1 MAASP
6 PVQRTVLVVDDDRD
20 IVDTLCD
27 IFELR
32 GWRTLRAYDGEDAVR
47 QATENH
53 VDWIVMDVRMPRLSG
68 VEALQAIREKLPNV
82 HVVLMTAFATNDLAS
97 RAERAGAARVLYKP
111 FEPATLFAVIESAA

>member
-6 PVQRTVLVVDDDRD
+6 TQRTVLVVDDDRD
-20 IVDTLCD
+20 IVETLCD

-47 QATENH
+47 IATESP
-53 VDWIVMDVRMPRLSG
+53 VDWIVMDVRMPRLTG
-68 VEALQAIREKLPNV
+68 VEALQRIREHVPNV
-82 HVVLMTAFATNDLAS
+82 HVVLMTAFATNELAA

-111 FEPATLFAVIESAA
+111 FDPSTLFAVIDSAA

>member
-1 MAASP
+1 MAAST

-20 IVDTLCD
+20 IVETLCD

-32 GWRTLRAYDGEDAVR
+32 GWRTLRAFDGEDAVR
-47 QATENH
+47 LATEKD

-82 HVVLMTAFATNDLAS
+82 RVVLMTAFATNDLTA

-111 FEPATLFAVIESAA
+111 FEPSTLFAVIDSAA